1 MAFWKALFIVALS
14 GIAPM
19 TVSANNAHKKKEAGA
34 GSGASLA
41 WLPPPFGAGLGHF
54 ATGGP
59 LPAFHTGPWAQHPYI
74 PGYGAPANLAANP
87 YLGYGGIGGYPPG
100 IPGLGWRC
108 VTLDR

>member
-1 MAFWKALFIVALS
+1 MAFWKALLIMALS

-19 TVSANNAHKKKEAGA
+19 TVSAQKKEAGA

-41 WLPPPFGAGLGHF
+41 WLPPPFGGGLGHF

-59 LPAFHTGPWAQHPYI
+59 LPAFHTGPWAQPPYV
-74 PGYGAPANLAANP
+74 PGYGVPANP
-87 YLGYGGIGGYPPG
+87 YGGLGYGGIGGYPSG
-100 IPGLGWRC
+100 IPGLGLRC